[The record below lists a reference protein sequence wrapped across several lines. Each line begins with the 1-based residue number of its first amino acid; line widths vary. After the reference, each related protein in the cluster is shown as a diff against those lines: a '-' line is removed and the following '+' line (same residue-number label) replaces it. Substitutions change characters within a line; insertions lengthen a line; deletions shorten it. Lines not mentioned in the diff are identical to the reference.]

1 MPFNPGNKR
10 AQRARN
16 VPTVGGPMKFGL
28 YPTVGVSLPFLRKLE
43 KCCSRCGAGVTAP
56 CGVTVNVCAAC
67 NVDAETRAEIREI
80 LRPLATGDAG
90 FPERYC
96 RDCCGDIPL
105 DMTSLESELK
115 KALCAK
121 SENAANLKKFADE
134 MAAAAAAL
142 AEATAKNA
150 ALVTGTGAAATFDK
164 ANEGFSVLRLK
175 VFLNEAQAIAKAKDD
190 YATAADA
197 LVKKAA
203 GAGGLEDVADTHIAY
218 VKAQIAFAEA
228 AEADKAAKKTAMET
242 AQTDYNNAWKVV
254 YGPKTAGSL
263 PKLAEARDTA
273 IGDAEKN
280 IAKAKLAKNTTE
292 GLKALRALL

>member
-16 VPTVGGPMKFGL
+16 APTVGGPMKFGL

-67 NVDAETRAEIREI
+67 NVDADTRAEIREI
-80 LRPLATGDAG
+80 LRPLAPANAG

-105 DMTSLESELK
+105 DITALESELK

-134 MAAAAAAL
+134 MAAAGVVAAA
-142 AEATAKNA
+142 AAAKNA
-150 ALVTGTGAAATFDK
+150 ALGTGAGAFDK
-164 ANEGFSVLRLK
+164 TKEGFSVLRLK
-175 VFLNEAQAIAKAKDD
+175 VFLNEAQNIADEKSTYAIAADGLVKGANGLSVV
-190 YATAADA
+190 ADA
-197 LVKKAA
+197 
-203 GAGGLEDVADTHIAY
+203 HIAY
-218 VKAQIAFAEA
+218 VKAQIAFVEA
-228 AEADKAAKKTAMET
+228 AEADKAAKKTAMEA
-242 AQTDYNNAWKVV
+242 AQTAYNDAWKVV

-263 PKLAEARDTA
+263 PKLAEVRDTEIA
-273 IGDAEKN
+273 KFEKN
-280 IAKAKLAKNTTE
+280 IADAKLAKNTTA
-292 GLKALRALL
+292 GLQALRDLLP